1 MSDTSVSN
9 LSKIFTDI
17 YQNNEWSMGQND
29 SKSGLGSSMEY
40 TESIMNSLIEIVK
53 DNNIKSLVDT
63 SCGDWFWMK
72 NVRKKLNCKYVGI
85 DIVNDI
91 IQSNTVNHSDNDTIF
106 INGDFLSI
114 LKTATDKSID
124 LILCRHTCEHLPTD
138 YVLEFIKEAKRTSK
152 FLLLTTKTTDSSNP
166 VNKDLVLTTTPYRPI
181 NLHLPP
187 YSNLLDQHLIEKIY
201 DGPSTKH
208 DPEMYINLYMFN

>member
-1 MSDTSVSN
+1 MPDTSVSN

-17 YQNNEWSMGQND
+17 YKNNEWSMGQND
-29 SKSGLGSSMEY
+29 SKSGLGSSTEY
-40 TESIMNSLIEIVK
+40 TESISKNIVRLVN
-53 DNNIKSLVDT
+53 DLNIKTLVDT
-63 SCGDWFWMK
+63 SCGDWHWFK
-72 NVRKKLNCKYVGI
+72 KIRKQLKCKYTGI
-85 DIVNDI
+85 DIVNDLI
-91 IQSNTVNHSDNDTIF
+91 RFNTVEYSDNDTLF
-106 INGDFLSI
+106 ENGDFLNI
-114 LKTATDKSID
+114 LKNKKDNSID

-152 FLLLTTKTTDSSNP
+152 YLLLTTKTTDSANL

-187 YSNLLDQHLIEKIY
+187 YSTLLDSYLIEKIY

-208 DPEMYINLYMFN
+208 DPEMYINLYMFH